1 MTGVALCLKINMRV
15 LYSNMYYLNVQV
27 SDDYEVGIDRVN

>member
-15 LYSNMYYLNVQV
+15 LHSNMYYLNVQV